1 MTDSDNFFYIYTF
14 YSCLKIDKPLRYTQ
28 KVRKKAKSLK
38 IIGTIIFTPEGINS
52 TIASHNLDNLDNFI
66 SFLEKDFNAISI
78 KKSKS
83 LTAPFKRLKIKTRD
97 EIVPSGTDVRVDVS
111 LNKYIEPE
119 NWNEFIDDESV
130 LMIDVRNNYEIGVGT
145 FNKSVSPNTKNFR
158 EFDQYIKSS
167 KNLFAHKKLAIFCT
181 GGIRCEKASALFHAN
196 GIEDVYQ
203 LEGGILN
210 YFEKSSSTDKWTGD
224 CFVFDDRV
232 TVDRNL
238 QTGSHTQCF
247 ACRRPLS
254 SKDLSKSEYIEG
266 VSCHNC
272 KNEKTEEDRVR
283 FAERQKQN
291 LIKKI
296 NDSY

>member
-1 MTDSDNFFYIYTF
+1 MTNSDNFYYIYAF
-14 YSCLKIDKPLRYTQ
+14 YSCLKINKPLSYIQ
-28 KVRKKAKSLK
+28 AVRKKAKNLK

-52 TIASHNLDNLDNFI
+52 TIASHNLNNLDNFI
-66 SFLEKDFNAISI
+66 AFLEKDFGSISI

-83 LTAPFKRLKIKTRD
+83 IKAPFKKLKIKTRD

-111 LNKYIEPE
+111 LNKYIKPE

-130 LMIDVRNNYEIGVGT
+130 VTIDVRNNYEISVGT

-158 EFDQYIKSS
+158 EFDKYIKTS
-167 KNLFAHKKLAIFCT
+167 KNLFTDKKLAIFCT
-181 GGIRCEKASALFHAN
+181 GGVRCEKASALFHAN
-196 GIEDVYQ
+196 GIDDVYQ

-210 YFEKSSSTDKWTGD
+210 YFEKSSSTDNWTGD

-232 TVDRNL
+232 TVDKNL

-247 ACRRPLS
+247 ACRRPLTS
-254 SKDLSKSEYIEG
+254 EDLLKLEYIEG
-266 VSCHNC
+266 ISCHNC
-272 KNEKTEEDRVR
+272 KNEKTEDDRQR

-291 LIKKI
+291 LIKK
-296 NDSY
+296 NK

>member
-1 MTDSDNFFYIYTF
+1 MTNSDNFYYIYAF
-14 YSCLKIDKPLRYTQ
+14 YSCLKINKPLSYIQ
-28 KVRKKAKSLK
+28 VVGKKAKNLK

-52 TIASHNLDNLDNFI
+52 TIASHNLNNLDNFI
-66 SFLEKDFNAISI
+66 AFLEKDFGSISI

-83 LTAPFKRLKIKTRD
+83 IKAPFKKLKIKTRD

-119 NWNEFIDDESV
+119 NWNEFINDESV
-130 LMIDVRNNYEIGVGT
+130 VTIDVRNNYEIGVGT
-145 FNKSVSPNTKNFR
+145 FNKAVSPNTKNFR
-158 EFDQYIKSS
+158 EFDKYIKAS
-167 KNLFAHKKLAIFCT
+167 KKLFTDKKLAIFCT

-196 GIEDVYQ
+196 GIDDVYQ

-210 YFEKSSSTDKWTGD
+210 YFEKSSSTDNWTGD

-232 TVDRNL
+232 TVDKNL

-254 SKDLSKSEYIEG
+254 SDDLLKLEYIEG
-266 VSCHNC
+266 ISCHNC
-272 KNEKTEEDRVR
+272 KNEKTEEDRQR

-291 LIKKI
+291 LLKKI

>member
-1 MTDSDNFFYIYTF
+1 MTNSDNFYYIYAF
-14 YSCLKIDKPLRYTQ
+14 YSCLKINKPLSYIQ
-28 KVRKKAKSLK
+28 VVRKKAKNLK

-52 TIASHNLDNLDNFI
+52 TIASHNLNNLDNFI
-66 SFLEKDFNAISI
+66 AFLEKDFGSISI

-83 LTAPFKRLKIKTRD
+83 IKAPFKKLKIKTRD

-111 LNKYIEPE
+111 LNKYIKPE

-130 LMIDVRNNYEIGVGT
+130 VTIDVRNNYEISVGT

-158 EFDQYIKSS
+158 EFDKYIKTS
-167 KNLFAHKKLAIFCT
+167 KNLFTDKKLAIFCT
-181 GGIRCEKASALFHAN
+181 GGVRCEKASALFHAN
-196 GIEDVYQ
+196 GIDDVYQ

-210 YFEKSSSTDKWTGD
+210 YFEKSSSTDNWTGD

-232 TVDRNL
+232 TVDKNL

-254 SKDLSKSEYIEG
+254 SEDLLKLEYIEG
-266 VSCHNC
+266 ISCHNC
-272 KNEKTEEDRVR
+272 KNEKTEDDRQR

-291 LIKKI
+291 LIKK
-296 NDSY
+296 NK